1 MVFDSHFFTF
11 DLMILKVHFNIG
23 NNLIP
28 ISFISIIL
36 YAANFPTLIRTDF
49 FISSGKGYR
58 KKFGW
63 ILYSAKLRGSQ
74 ADFFHHTA
82 NAFY

>member
-1 MVFDSHFFTF
+1 MF

-36 YAANFPTLIRTDF
+36 Y
-49 FISSGKGYR
+49 
-58 KKFGW
+58 
-63 ILYSAKLRGSQ
+63 
-74 ADFFHHTA
+74 TA
-82 NAFY
+82 NSYTEEGLKGFPMDGGTKRIEATKQAVESLGGKLNWGLY